1 MFGYLDYR
9 VLQNLMK
16 FVFIFQ
22 MSGRSSALRGPRRT
36 RVYDC
41 NYNMGESY
49 YKPAIENLDRK
60 YNRE

>member
-1 MFGYLDYR
+1 
-9 VLQNLMK
+9 
-16 FVFIFQ
+16 

-49 YKPAIENLDRK
+49 YKPTIDSLDRK
-60 YNRE
+60 YNREWVQFII